1 VFNFERGAADC
12 GKRGE
17 AAGAFAALKKQAHRV
32 LRLSGPLVI
41 DAWAWITSFLWLRH
55 LHLNQWTVEIDQE
68 PIEFVRSGLFTRFEL
83 SGYPHP
89 PTPLAAR
96 LVKKRPPPPETAS

>member
-1 VFNFERGAADC
+1 MVFNFERGAADC

-17 AAGAFAALKKQAHRV
+17 AAGAFASLKKRPTEFCASAG
-32 LRLSGPLVI
+32 LSLLMRGLDYFFSVALPP
-41 DAWAWITSFLWLRH
+41 
-55 LHLNQWTVEIDQE
+55 QWTVEIDQE